1 MKQVAIYSTPTC
13 TYCKAAKM
21 FFVENQIPFEE
32 YDVSTD
38 LARRQ
43 EMIEKSGQMGV
54 PVITIDDHVVVGF
67 DDRRL
72 EHLLLSDLDMGE

>member
-21 FFVENQIPFEE
+21 LFAEHQIPYVE
-32 YDVSTD
+32 YDVSVD

-43 EMIEKSGQMGV
+43 ELIEKSGQLGV
-54 PVITIDDHVVVGF
+54 PVITIDDQVVVGF
-67 DDRRL
+67 DERRL
-72 EHLLLSDLDMGE
+72 ERLLLSDIDMGE

>member
-21 FFVENQIPFEE
+21 LFAENQISYTE

-38 LARRQ
+38 LPRRQ

-54 PVITIDDHVVVGF
+54 PVITIDDQVVIGF
-67 DDRRL
+67 DERRL